1 MEKKLKLCKEN
12 TTVFPFS
19 INKEIDTWL
28 PQEERVSFPKS
39 FSYLRKKLQ
48 IKQSRKTHIDSI
60 LKKCKAR
67 FFKAISDCIK
77 QCVKI
82 QIKKF
87 PQSFIT
93 NISIEYNKYILK
105 LTVSELYHI
114 FNLSNDGLDES
125 NENCFFIGKERY
137 FKYIYYSKIS
147 DLYIS
152 YIQSKR
158 YKREIE
164 SIKYNLGMKMLLLY
178 EFVSENFINYYTFSQ
193 PHLCKNN
200 SLKNNAKNG
209 EKEKE
214 KDNDLSTQNNISE
227 GILTYEL

>member
-1 MEKKLKLCKEN
+1 MTKEIERIESN
-12 TTVFPFS
+12 NFA
-19 INKEIDTWL
+19 INKDIDIL
-28 PQEERVSFPKS
+28 IPKDQRKS
-39 FSYLRKKLQ
+39 FQKSFAYLRKKLQ
-48 IKQSRKTHIDSI
+48 IKPTRKTYIDSI

-67 FFKAISDCIK
+67 FFKAISDCLR

-125 NENCFFIGKERY
+125 NENCFFIGKESY

-178 EFVSENFINYYTFSQ
+178 EFVSENFVNYYTFSQ

-200 SLKNNAKNG
+200 NLKHNDKKG
-209 EKEKE
+209 EKE

-227 GILTYEL
+227 GILTNEI

>member
-1 MEKKLKLCKEN
+1 MENNLNFCKEN
-12 TTVFPFS
+12 TTLFPFS
-19 INKEIDTWL
+19 INKEIEAWL
-28 PQEERVSFPKS
+28 PQDERVSFPKS

-67 FFKAISDCIK
+67 FFKAISDCLR

-105 LTVSELYHI
+105 LTVYELYQI
-114 FNLSNDGLDES
+114 FNLSIDLLDKLD
-125 NENCFFIGKERY
+125 ENCFFSGKERY

-147 DLYIS
+147 DLYAS

-158 YKREIE
+158 YQREIE
-164 SIKYNLGMKMLLLY
+164 GIKSNLGIKMLLLY

-193 PHLCKNN
+193 PHFCKNN
-200 SLKNNAKNG
+200 NIKIIG
-209 EKEKE
+209 ENKEKE
-214 KDNDLSTQNNISE
+214 NETMSQNN
-227 GILTYEL
+227 LTDGTVTNEV

>member
-1 MEKKLKLCKEN
+1 MENNLTLCKEN
-12 TTVFPFS
+12 ATLFPFS
-19 INKEIDTWL
+19 INKEIDEWL

-48 IKQSRKTHIDSI
+48 IKLSRKTHIDSI

-67 FFKAISDCIK
+67 FFKAISDCLK

-82 QIKKF
+82 KIKKF
-87 PQSFIT
+87 PQSFVT

-105 LTVSELYHI
+105 LTVSELYI
-114 FNLSNDGLDES
+114 SLKLSNCILDKC
-125 NENCFFIGKERY
+125 NENCFYSGKESY

-147 DLYIS
+147 DLYS
-152 YIQSKR
+152 TYLQSKR

-164 SIKYNLGMKMLLLY
+164 GIKTNLGIKMLLLY

-193 PHLCKNN
+193 PHFYKNAN
-200 SLKNNAKNG
+200 IKNIEFSEENENDDYS
-209 EKEKE
+209 
-214 KDNDLSTQNNISE
+214 KDSH
-227 GILTYEL
+227 

>member
-1 MEKKLKLCKEN
+1 MEKNLKLCKEN
-12 TTVFPFS
+12 TTLFPFS

-28 PQEERVSFPKS
+28 PLEERVSFPKS

-105 LTVSELYHI
+105 LTVYELYQI
-114 FNLSNDGLDES
+114 FNLSKDVLDES
-125 NENCFFIGKERY
+125 NENCFFSGKERY
-137 FKYIYYSKIS
+137 FKYIYYSKLS

-178 EFVSENFINYYTFSQ
+178 EFVSENFVNYYTFSQ

-200 SLKNNAKNG
+200 NLKHNDKKG
-209 EKEKE
+209 DKE

-227 GILTYEL
+227 GILTNEI

>member
-1 MEKKLKLCKEN
+1 MEKNLKLCKEN
-12 TTVFPFS
+12 TTLFPFS
-19 INKEIDTWL
+19 INKEIDAWL
-28 PQEERVSFPKS
+28 PLEERVSFPKS

-105 LTVSELYHI
+105 LTVHELYQI
-114 FNLSNDGLDES
+114 FNLSKDVLDES
-125 NENCFFIGKERY
+125 NENCFFSGKERY
-137 FKYIYYSKIS
+137 FKYIYYSKLS

-178 EFVSENFINYYTFSQ
+178 EFVSENFVNYYTFSQ

-200 SLKNNAKNG
+200 NLKHNDKKG
-209 EKEKE
+209 EKE
-214 KDNDLSTQNNISE
+214 KDNDLSSQNNISE
-227 GILTYEL
+227 GILTNEI

>member
-1 MEKKLKLCKEN
+1 MEKNLKLCKEN
-12 TTVFPFS
+12 TTLFPFS

-28 PQEERVSFPKS
+28 PLEERVSFPKS

-82 QIKKF
+82 QTKKF

-105 LTVSELYHI
+105 LTVYELYQI
-114 FNLSNDGLDES
+114 FNLSKDVLDES
-125 NENCFFIGKERY
+125 NENCFFSGKERY
-137 FKYIYYSKIS
+137 FKYIYYSKLS

-178 EFVSENFINYYTFSQ
+178 EFVSENFVNYYTFSQ

-200 SLKNNAKNG
+200 NLKHNDKKG
-209 EKEKE
+209 EKE
-214 KDNDLSTQNNISE
+214 KDNDLSSQNNISE
-227 GILTYEL
+227 GILTNEI

>member
-1 MEKKLKLCKEN
+1 MEKNLKLCKEN
-12 TTVFPFS
+12 TTLFPFS

-28 PQEERVSFPKS
+28 PLKERVSFPKS

-105 LTVSELYHI
+105 LTVYELYQI
-114 FNLSNDGLDES
+114 FNLSKDVLDES
-125 NENCFFIGKERY
+125 NENCFFSGKERY

-178 EFVSENFINYYTFSQ
+178 EFVSENFVNYYTFSQ
-193 PHLCKNN
+193 PHLCKYDN
-200 SLKNNAKNG
+200 LKHDDKNG
-209 EKEKE
+209 EKE

-227 GILTYEL
+227 GILTNEI

>member
-1 MEKKLKLCKEN
+1 MEKNLKLCKEN
-12 TTVFPFS
+12 TTLFPFS
-19 INKEIDTWL
+19 INKQIDAWL
-28 PQEERVSFPKS
+28 PLEERVSFPKS

-105 LTVSELYHI
+105 LTVHELYQI
-114 FNLSNDGLDES
+114 FNLSKDVLDES
-125 NENCFFIGKERY
+125 NENCFFSGKERY
-137 FKYIYYSKIS
+137 FKYIYYSKLS

-178 EFVSENFINYYTFSQ
+178 EFVSENFVNYYTFSQ

-200 SLKNNAKNG
+200 NLKHNDKKG
-209 EKEKE
+209 EKE
-214 KDNDLSTQNNISE
+214 KDNDLSSQNNISE
-227 GILTYEL
+227 GILTNEI

>member
-1 MEKKLKLCKEN
+1 MEKNLKLCKEN
-12 TTVFPFS
+12 TTLFPFS

-28 PQEERVSFPKS
+28 PLEERVSFPKS

-105 LTVSELYHI
+105 LTVYELYQI
-114 FNLSNDGLDES
+114 FNLSKDVLDES
-125 NENCFFIGKERY
+125 NENCFFSGKERY
-137 FKYIYYSKIS
+137 FKYIYYSKLS

-178 EFVSENFINYYTFSQ
+178 EFVSENFVNYYTFSQ

-200 SLKNNAKNG
+200 NLKHNNKKG
-209 EKEKE
+209 EKE

-227 GILTYEL
+227 GILTNEI

>member
-60 LKKCKAR
+60 LKKCKSR

-77 QCVKI
+77 QCVKT

-125 NENCFFIGKERY
+125 NENCFFSGKERY

-200 SLKNNAKNG
+200 SLKNNAQNG

-227 GILTYEL
+227 GILTNEI

>member
-1 MEKKLKLCKEN
+1 MEKNLKLCKEN
-12 TTVFPFS
+12 TTLFPFS
-19 INKEIDTWL
+19 INKEIDAWL
-28 PQEERVSFPKS
+28 PLEERVSFPKS

-105 LTVSELYHI
+105 LTVYELYQI
-114 FNLSNDGLDES
+114 FNLSKDVLDES
-125 NENCFFIGKERY
+125 NENCFFSGKERY
-137 FKYIYYSKIS
+137 FKYIYYSKLS

-178 EFVSENFINYYTFSQ
+178 EFVSENFVNYYTFSQ

-200 SLKNNAKNG
+200 NLKHNDKKG
-209 EKEKE
+209 EKE
-214 KDNDLSTQNNISE
+214 KDNDLSSQNNISE
-227 GILTYEL
+227 GILTNEI

>member
-1 MEKKLKLCKEN
+1 MEKQLKFCEEKVCL
-12 TTVFPFS
+12 FPLS

-28 PQEERVSFPKS
+28 PEDKRISFPKS
-39 FSYLRKKLQ
+39 FAYLRKKLQ

-67 FFKAISDCIK
+67 FFRAINDILK
-77 QCVKI
+77 QCIKI

-93 NISIEYNKYILK
+93 NISIEYNKYILQ
-105 LTVSELYHI
+105 LTVCELYKI
-114 FNLSNDGLDES
+114 FDLFLDKLDFTDK
-125 NENCFFIGKERY
+125 NIFYCGKEKY
-137 FKYIYYSKIS
+137 FEYIYYSKIS

-164 SIKYNLGMKMLLLY
+164 GIKNNLGIKMHYLY
-178 EFVSENFINYYTFSQ
+178 EFVSDNFINYYTFSQ
-193 PHLCKNN
+193 PHFCKNLNLKPKDKNIDEETTKN
-200 SLKNNAKNG
+200 SLMNSTTAT
-209 EKEKE
+209 
-214 KDNDLSTQNNISE
+214 NDS
-227 GILTYEL
+227 

>member
-1 MEKKLKLCKEN
+1 MEKNLKLCKEN
-12 TTVFPFS
+12 TTLFPFS

-28 PQEERVSFPKS
+28 PLEERVSFPKS

-105 LTVSELYHI
+105 LTVYELYQI
-114 FNLSNDGLDES
+114 FNLSKGVLDES
-125 NENCFFIGKERY
+125 NENCFFSGKERY
-137 FKYIYYSKIS
+137 FKYIYYSKLS

-178 EFVSENFINYYTFSQ
+178 EFVSENFVNYYTFSQ

-200 SLKNNAKNG
+200 NLKHNDKKG
-209 EKEKE
+209 EKE
-214 KDNDLSTQNNISE
+214 KDNDLSSQNNISE
-227 GILTYEL
+227 GILTNEI

>member
-1 MEKKLKLCKEN
+1 MEKDLKLCEKK
-12 TTVFPFS
+12 VSLFPFS
-19 INKEIDTWL
+19 INEEIDIWL
-28 PQEERVSFPKS
+28 PEEKRISFPKS
-39 FSYLRKKLQ
+39 FAYLRKKLQ

-67 FFKAISDCIK
+67 FFRAVNDCIK

-82 QIKKF
+82 RINKF

-105 LTVSELYHI
+105 LTVFELYKT
-114 FNLSNDGLDES
+114 FNLFIDNIDFSNKD
-125 NENCFFIGKERY
+125 CFFPGKEKY
-137 FKYIYYSKIS
+137 FEYIYYSKIS

-164 SIKYNLGMKMLLLY
+164 GIKNNLGLKMYLLY
-178 EFVSENFINYYTFSQ
+178 EFVSENFINYYDFSQ
-193 PHLCKNN
+193 PHFCKNIALKLKDKKIEEEN
-200 SLKNNAKNG
+200 TKDSSHLMSSTSLTN
-209 EKEKE
+209 EF
-214 KDNDLSTQNNISE
+214 Q
-227 GILTYEL
+227 

>member
-1 MEKKLKLCKEN
+1 MEKNLKLCKEN
-12 TTVFPFS
+12 TTLFPFS

-28 PQEERVSFPKS
+28 PLEERVSFPKS

-105 LTVSELYHI
+105 LTVYELYQI
-114 FNLSNDGLDES
+114 FNLSKDVLDES
-125 NENCFFIGKERY
+125 NENCFFSGKERY
-137 FKYIYYSKIS
+137 FKYIYYSKLS

-178 EFVSENFINYYTFSQ
+178 EFVSENFVNYYTFSQ

-200 SLKNNAKNG
+200 NLKHNDKKG
-209 EKEKE
+209 EKE

-227 GILTYEL
+227 GILTNEI

>member
-1 MEKKLKLCKEN
+1 MEKNLKLCKEN
-12 TTVFPFS
+12 TTLFPFS

-28 PQEERVSFPKS
+28 PLKERVSFPKS

-105 LTVSELYHI
+105 LTVHELYQI
-114 FNLSNDGLDES
+114 FNLSKDVLDES
-125 NENCFFIGKERY
+125 NENCFFSGKERY
-137 FKYIYYSKIS
+137 FKYIYYSKLS

-178 EFVSENFINYYTFSQ
+178 EFVSENFVNYYTFSQ

-200 SLKNNAKNG
+200 NLKHNDKKG
-209 EKEKE
+209 EKE
-214 KDNDLSTQNNISE
+214 KDNDLSSQNNISE
-227 GILTYEL
+227 GILTNEI

>member
-1 MEKKLKLCKEN
+1 MEKNLKLCKEN
-12 TTVFPFS
+12 TTLFPFS

-28 PQEERVSFPKS
+28 PLEERVSFPKS

-105 LTVSELYHI
+105 LTVYELYQI
-114 FNLSNDGLDES
+114 FNLSKDVLDES
-125 NENCFFIGKERY
+125 NENCFFSGKERY
-137 FKYIYYSKIS
+137 FKYIYYSKLS

-178 EFVSENFINYYTFSQ
+178 EFVSENFVNYYTFSQ

-200 SLKNNAKNG
+200 NLKHNDKKG
-209 EKEKE
+209 E
-214 KDNDLSTQNNISE
+214 
-227 GILTYEL
+227 

>member
-1 MEKKLKLCKEN
+1 MEKNLKLCKEN
-12 TTVFPFS
+12 TTLFPFS

-28 PQEERVSFPKS
+28 PLEERVSFPKS

-105 LTVSELYHI
+105 LTVYELYQI
-114 FNLSNDGLDES
+114 FNLSKDVLDES
-125 NENCFFIGKERY
+125 NENCFFSGKERY
-137 FKYIYYSKIS
+137 FKYIYYSKLS

-178 EFVSENFINYYTFSQ
+178 EFVSENFVNYYTFSQ

-200 SLKNNAKNG
+200 NLKHSDKKG
-209 EKEKE
+209 EKE

-227 GILTYEL
+227 GILTNEI

>member
-1 MEKKLKLCKEN
+1 MEKNLKLCKEN
-12 TTVFPFS
+12 TTLFPFS

-28 PQEERVSFPKS
+28 PLEERVSFPKS

-67 FFKAISDCIK
+67 FFKAISDCVK

-105 LTVSELYHI
+105 LTVYELYQI
-114 FNLSNDGLDES
+114 FNLSKDVLDES
-125 NENCFFIGKERY
+125 NENCFFSGKERY
-137 FKYIYYSKIS
+137 FKYIYYSKLS

-178 EFVSENFINYYTFSQ
+178 EFVSENFVNYYTFSQ

-200 SLKNNAKNG
+200 NLKHNDKKG
-209 EKEKE
+209 EKE
-214 KDNDLSTQNNISE
+214 KDNDLSSQNNISE
-227 GILTYEL
+227 GILTNEI

>member
-1 MEKKLKLCKEN
+1 MEKNLKLCKEN
-12 TTVFPFS
+12 TTLFPFS

-28 PQEERVSFPKS
+28 PLEERVSFPKS

-105 LTVSELYHI
+105 LTVYELYQI
-114 FNLSNDGLDES
+114 FNLSKDVLDES
-125 NENCFFIGKERY
+125 NENCFFSGKERY
-137 FKYIYYSKIS
+137 FKYIYYSKLS

-178 EFVSENFINYYTFSQ
+178 EFVSENFVNYYTFSH

-200 SLKNNAKNG
+200 NLKHNDKKG
-209 EKEKE
+209 EKE
-214 KDNDLSTQNNISE
+214 KDNDLSSQNNISE
-227 GILTYEL
+227 GILTNEI

>member
-1 MEKKLKLCKEN
+1 MEKNLKLCKEN
-12 TTVFPFS
+12 TTLFPFS

-28 PQEERVSFPKS
+28 PLEERVSFPKS

-105 LTVSELYHI
+105 LTVYELYQI
-114 FNLSNDGLDES
+114 FNLSKDVLDES
-125 NENCFFIGKERY
+125 NENCFFSGKERY
-137 FKYIYYSKIS
+137 FKYIYYSKLS

-178 EFVSENFINYYTFSQ
+178 EFVSENFVNYYTFSQ

-200 SLKNNAKNG
+200 NLKNNDKK
-209 EKEKE
+209 EEKE
-214 KDNDLSTQNNISE
+214 KDNDLSTENNISE
-227 GILTYEL
+227 GILTNEI

>member
-1 MEKKLKLCKEN
+1 MEKNLKLCKEN
-12 TTVFPFS
+12 TTLFPFS

-28 PQEERVSFPKS
+28 PLEERVSFPKS

-105 LTVSELYHI
+105 LTVYELYQI
-114 FNLSNDGLDES
+114 FNLSKDVLDES
-125 NENCFFIGKERY
+125 NENCFFSGKERY
-137 FKYIYYSKIS
+137 FKYIYYSKLS

-178 EFVSENFINYYTFSQ
+178 EFVSENFVNYYTFSQ
-193 PHLCKNN
+193 PHLC
-200 SLKNNAKNG
+200 SLFNM
-209 EKEKE
+209 
-214 KDNDLSTQNNISE
+214 
-227 GILTYEL
+227 IL

>member
-1 MEKKLKLCKEN
+1 MEKNLKLCKEN
-12 TTVFPFS
+12 TTLFPFS
-19 INKEIDTWL
+19 INKEIDAWL
-28 PQEERVSFPKS
+28 PLEERVSFPKS

-105 LTVSELYHI
+105 LTVYELYQI
-114 FNLSNDGLDES
+114 FNLSKDVLDES
-125 NENCFFIGKERY
+125 NENCFFSGKERY
-137 FKYIYYSKIS
+137 FKYIYYSKLS

-178 EFVSENFINYYTFSQ
+178 EFVSENFVNYYTFSQ

-200 SLKNNAKNG
+200 NLKHNDKKG
-209 EKEKE
+209 EKE

-227 GILTYEL
+227 GILTNEI

>member
-1 MEKKLKLCKEN
+1 MEKNLKLCKEN
-12 TTVFPFS
+12 TTLFPFS

-28 PQEERVSFPKS
+28 PLEERVSFPKS

-105 LTVSELYHI
+105 LTVYELYQI
-114 FNLSNDGLDES
+114 FNLSKDVLDES
-125 NENCFFIGKERY
+125 NENCFFSGKERY
-137 FKYIYYSKIS
+137 FKYIYYSKLS

-178 EFVSENFINYYTFSQ
+178 EFVSENFVNYYTFSQ

-200 SLKNNAKNG
+200 NLKH
-209 EKEKE
+209 
-214 KDNDLSTQNNISE
+214 NDKKRRKRK
-227 GILTYEL
+227 G

>member
-1 MEKKLKLCKEN
+1 MEKNLKLCKEN
-12 TTVFPFS
+12 TTLFPFS

-28 PQEERVSFPKS
+28 PLEERVSFPKS

-105 LTVSELYHI
+105 LTVYELYQI
-114 FNLSNDGLDES
+114 FNLSKDVLDES
-125 NENCFFIGKERY
+125 NENCFFSGKERY

-147 DLYIS
+147 DLYLS

-164 SIKYNLGMKMLLLY
+164 NIKINLGLKMYLLY
-178 EFVSENFINYYTFSQ
+178 EFVSENFVNYYTFSQ
-193 PHLCKNN
+193 PHFYKNVALKPTDKKIDDENTKISILMN
-200 SLKNNAKNG
+200 STSITNEA
-209 EKEKE
+209 
-214 KDNDLSTQNNISE
+214 Q
-227 GILTYEL
+227 